1 MVNNM
6 ATPKFDSQEISFS
19 VDQLGQTIM
28 DNREEYKHLVSEF
41 YKEKPFLYRGKDS
54 SDDDI
59 LKAEIEEYYKIIGH
73 CLIYGDSD
81 ILYEFGIQPFEKD
94 IMTLARPD
102 SLGLY
107 IKLFKKRFDK
117 EDTEDGMKFYLA
129 MLIRALKT
137 ANGQP
142 VLGPIINIDSKES
155 L

>member
-59 LKAEIEEYYKIIGH
+59 LRQK
-73 CLIYGDSD
+73 
-81 ILYEFGIQPFEKD
+81 
-94 IMTLARPD
+94 
-102 SLGLY
+102 
-107 IKLFKKRFDK
+107 
-117 EDTEDGMKFYLA
+117 
-129 MLIRALKT
+129 
-137 ANGQP
+137 
-142 VLGPIINIDSKES
+142 
-155 L
+155 